1 MSITEILPGH
11 MIPGKEYMVEY
22 GTTQQRYSS
31 RGLKPRHVTVIKQ
44 GKSDEMDFYKHYM
57 GVKPGVWVID
67 HYDSDTKKFFY
78 HHRLVSVQP
87 EMSIDELI

>member
-1 MSITEILPGH
+1 
-11 MIPGKEYMVEY
+11 
-22 GTTQQRYSS
+22 
-31 RGLKPRHVTVIKQ
+31 
-44 GKSDEMDFYKHYM
+44 M

-87 EMSIDELI
+87 EMSIDELIQTISINIFDKIIDFLVQN